1 MSFGNGAPNVTLSA
15 CRVMWLH
22 VATYRQLGACGAMD
36 NASDYESEDCRF
48 ESCQAQIFFLQYLYQ
63 ESVFN
68 LVILLLFKSVVLAY
82 ICTRFWN
89 FAAAVVVAIA

>member
-1 MSFGNGAPNVTLSA
+1 
-15 CRVMWLH
+15 
-22 VATYRQLGACGAMD
+22 
-36 NASDYESEDCRF
+36 
-48 ESCQAQIFFLQYLYQ
+48 
-63 ESVFN
+63 